1 MEKKTAT
8 KADPKAKAEPEAKAE
23 PITHV
28 RALVEKR
35 HYSSQGKRLSPPAAP
50 VAFNSIQEFDQFLAN
65 KKGLGLFLLE
75 VLEAPEGMAKPEL
88 DK

>member
-1 MEKKTAT
+1 MEKKTA
-8 KADPKAKAEPEAKAE
+8 KATEPKPE

-28 RALVEKR
+28 RAMVEKR
-35 HYSSQGKRLSPPAAP
+35 HYSSQGERLSPKAAP
-50 VAFNSIQEFDQFLAN
+50 VSFNSIQEFDAFLET

-75 VLEAPEGMAKPEL
+75 VLEAPQGMKMPVL

>member
-1 MEKKTAT
+1 MEKKTT
-8 KADPKAKAEPEAKAE
+8 TKAEPKAKAE

-50 VAFNSIQEFDQFLAN
+50 VAFNSIQEFEQFLSI
-65 KKGLGLFLLE
+65 KEKLGLFLLE
-75 VLEAPEGMAKPEL
+75 VLEAPEEMAKPEL